1 MKSQININNNIITG
15 TYTTR
20 KKSFQPTGLLK
31 GTEQKQI
38 DSQTSSSPAN
48 HFHIVTLTSLTN
60 LSLFKTINTD
70 NYDNHFL
77 IIKLTNVS
85 FYTITD
91 IFVSTTKLVFSR
103 VKKQSML
110 LSIRL
115 PLLTFNNHCYHLF
128 IPKAKAIK
136 CLRQLSTISH

>member
-15 TYTTR
+15 TYTTW

-85 FYTITD
+85 FYT
-91 IFVSTTKLVFSR
+91 
-103 VKKQSML
+103 
-110 LSIRL
+110 
-115 PLLTFNNHCYHLF
+115 
-128 IPKAKAIK
+128 
-136 CLRQLSTISH
+136 